1 MKPRVIVR
9 CDGGTDIGMGHVVRC
24 LALAH
29 MLHDYFDISF
39 VLQETDNTIYKWI
52 EDNGFSFKT
61 IIRSNDE
68 ETAVANLLEVLA
80 PSTNRESIVVL
91 DGYHIQTLH
100 QERLKKEGYR
110 VVAIDDLHSW
120 PHVADAILN
129 HAPGIASAA
138 YQAAHSTR
146 LLLGADYA
154 LLRPSLLEASKR
166 ERKIQSPKHFL
177 ISMGAADEYNYTLFF
192 ARLVRKQFPS
202 AKLNLLTSTLNPHL
216 EELYT
221 LTTAFPDRVSLQIN
235 LSTEQLTELLIQTDV
250 VICPA
255 STISLEA
262 CAAGCTLITGYTAPN
277 QRGILAG
284 LQKSGAG
291 FSLDSF
297 EKLEAEQV
305 TLQLEEWLLDENLR
319 ISQLHNQ
326 RALIDGKS
334 GFRLALAF
342 LEIEKNASLRSA
354 TKEDAELYFQ
364 WANDPDV
371 RANSYQTAD
380 IDWNDHVKWFEDTLA
395 SSENALYLYS
405 ISEKPAGQIRL
416 RMTEKKAVI
425 SYSVAHDFRGKGLGK
440 WMLTHISLLMR
451 VAHPQ
456 VRQLEGWV
464 KKTNVASLKAFQSGG
479 YQVAEESSDSILFRL
494 ELHS

>member
-1 MKPRVIVR
+1 MRSKVLVR

-29 MLHDYFDISF
+29 MLNDYFDILF

-52 EDNGFSFKT
+52 EDNGFSYKT
-61 IIRSNDE
+61 IIRTNDE
-68 ETAVANLLEVLA
+68 ETAATEFLEVLSQ
-80 PSTNRESIVVL
+80 STNRESIVVL

-100 QERLKKEGYR
+100 EQRLKKEGYH

-129 HAPGIASAA
+129 HAPGITSAV

-146 LLLGADYA
+146 LLLGAEYA

-166 ERKIQSPKHFL
+166 ERNIQSPKHFL
-177 ISMGAADEYNYTLFF
+177 ISMGAADEHNYTMFF
-192 ARLVRKQFPS
+192 ANLVREHFPS

-216 EELYT
+216 DDLST
-221 LTTAFPDRVSLQIN
+221 LTATSPDHVYLKIN

-277 QRGILAG
+277 QIGILAG

-297 EKLEAEQV
+297 EKLETEEVA
-305 TLQLEEWLLDENLR
+305 LQLKEWLLDEKLR
-319 ISQLHNQ
+319 MAQLHNQ
-326 RALIDGKS
+326 RDLIDGKS
-334 GFRLALAF
+334 GLRLAMAF
-342 LEIEKNASLRSA
+342 LEIEKNASIRCA

-380 IDWNDHVKWFEDTLA
+380 INWNDHVKWFAATLA
-395 SSENALYLYS
+395 SPENALYLYS
-405 ISEKPAGQIRL
+405 ISDKPAGQIRL
-416 RMTEKKAVI
+416 KMTEQKAVI
-425 SYSVAHDFRGKGLGK
+425 SYSVARDFRGKGLGK
-440 WMLTHISLLMR
+440 WMLTHISILIR
-451 VAHPQ
+451 FAHPQ

-464 KKTNVASLKAFQSGG
+464 KKTNVASLKAFKSGG
-479 YQVAEESSDSILFRL
+479 YQVAEESSDSVLFRL